1 MERRMTTLEE
11 RLQTRLRA
19 WKRDEKRF
27 RDAQHD
33 CDPQSEEWH
42 LNKESADMIVRLSAE
57 LAGDL
62 SVHELMKVEV
72 QH

>member
-1 MERRMTTLEE
+1 MEKRMTTLEE
-11 RLQTRLRA
+11 RLQARLKA
-19 WKRDEKRF
+19 WRRDEQRF
-27 RDAQHD
+27 RTAQHD
-33 CDPQSEEWH
+33 CEPQSEEWH
-42 LNKESADMIVRLSAE
+42 LNKENADTIVRLAAE